1 MAKSIIGLDIGS
13 NNVKAVELAESGK
26 DLVLKHVGF
35 SPIEAIPDLTNDED
49 RHRAV
54 IKAIRAVLPSEN
66 LKSKKVVTA
75 LSGKNVIIRTVSL
88 PKGPVTRL
96 SREEVKRLII
106 AEIEAEIPFPVE
118 DAALDYY
125 LLEDP
130 ATLKEEKIKL
140 MTAVVPKTEIDK
152 NIALIR
158 EVGLEHEAIDVI
170 PFALMRGMSVL
181 KNRLNVETFGIIE
194 LGAATT
200 EVVVAKDQDLLFTRN
215 IPLGGNLL
223 TRVIQDI
230 LNLDYARAD
239 NSKVK
244 DGLPQ
249 TVTPQ
254 FERVAT
260 EIRNSLSY
268 FQLQEHKKIDLTFV
282 TGGGAK
288 LKNVLQF
295 LKEKID
301 IPLEI
306 PSPLENIKNEMKNIP
321 ADFVEDIGSFLSV
334 AVGLALKAK
343 KGEKRFNLL
352 PEELRKAVVPFQMI
366 YIGAGVLTSLCLV
379 SLYLF
384 LSLKIKKTDTMIA
397 DMTKAVANLN
407 YVVERTQLG
416 KKYQDETARLEK
428 IVEEIYTITPPF
440 PLALE
445 QMATVIPSTVWLREI
460 GVSGDI
466 YEQPYMN
473 ARAGRQ
479 PARASSGSTTPLKV
493 TILGFSVKTDGVA
506 TYMINLK
513 RVPYFSAFGLE
524 GAHAVSFGKEEGCS
538 WTFTCKVGKTTN
550 PEGKK

>member
-1 MAKSIIGLDIGS
+1 MAKSIIGLDIGY
-13 NNVKAVELAESGK
+13 NNVKAVELEESGK

-35 SPIEAIPDLTNDED
+35 STIEAIPELTNEED
-49 RHRAV
+49 RQRAV
-54 IKAIRAVLPSEN
+54 IKAIKAVLPAGS

-75 LSGKNVIIRTVSL
+75 LSGKNVIIKTVSL
-88 PKGPVTRL
+88 PRVPVMRL
-96 SREEVKRLII
+96 SREEVKHLII

-118 DAALDYY
+118 DAALDYF

-130 ATLKEEKIKL
+130 AAVKEEKVKL
-140 MTAVVPKTEIDK
+140 LAAVVPKAEVDK
-152 NIALIR
+152 NIALIHDI
-158 EVGLEHEAIDVI
+158 GIEHESIDVI
-170 PFALMRGMSVL
+170 PFALTRGISVL
-181 KNRLNVETFGIIE
+181 KSRLNVEILGVIE

-200 EVVVAKDQDLLFTRN
+200 EVVVANGQDLLFTRN

-230 LNLDYARAD
+230 LNLDYAKAE
-239 NSKVK
+239 NSKLK
-244 DGLPQ
+244 EGLPQ

-268 FQLQEHKKIDLTFV
+268 FQLQEHKKIDLAFV

-301 IPLEI
+301 IPLEV
-306 PSPLENIKNEMKNIP
+306 SAPLENIKIELKNIP
-321 ADFVEDIGSFLSV
+321 ADFVEDIGPFLSV
-334 AVGLALKAK
+334 AIGLALKAK
-343 KGEKRFNLL
+343 RGEKRFNLL
-352 PEELRKAVVPFQMI
+352 PQELRKDIVPFKTI
-366 YIGAGVLTSLCLV
+366 YISTGVLTSLCIV

-384 LSLKIKKTDTMIA
+384 LSMKIKKTETRIG

-407 YVVERTQLG
+407 YVVERTQFG

-445 QMATVIPSTVWLREI
+445 QMATVIPPTVWLREI
-460 GVSGDI
+460 NVSGAV
-466 YEQPYMN
+466 YEQPYIN
-473 ARAGRQ
+473 ARGKRV
-479 PARASSGSTTPLKV
+479 PSRTSSGSTTLLRV
-493 TILGFSVKTDGVA
+493 TILGSSVKTSGVA
-506 TYMINLK
+506 SYMISLK
-513 RVPYFSAFGLE
+513 KIPYFSVFELE
-524 GAHAVSFGKEEGCS
+524 GAHTSSFGAEEGIS
-538 WTFTCKVGKTTN
+538 WTFMCNVGKPAKT
-550 PEGKK
+550 EGEK